1 MDMILFDNIDK
12 LGRIVLTTV
21 MVYVLIVLVTKV
33 SGKRSTS
40 QLNNFDWVVT
50 VMIGSLGASTILLKD
65 IPFIEG
71 IASILVLYL
80 LQFLVTKYAS
90 ISPQFSSFILSEPR
104 IVFYQGQFLPD
115 AMRAERLTRQEI
127 ECAMRSEGV
136 NSFNDIEAIVFE
148 SDAKL
153 TIIPK
158 PTSTDDVSDT
168 QNTEDAVSQTIA
180 PAAQESE
187 MTLALSGLVPTPSAR

>member
-1 MDMILFDNIDK
+1 MDMLFFDNIDK
-12 LGRIVLTTV
+12 LGRIVLTAVT
-21 MVYVLIVLVTKV
+21 VYVLIVIITKV

-40 QLNNFDWVVT
+40 QLNNFDWIVT

-65 IPFIEG
+65 IPLIEG
-71 IASILVLYL
+71 ISSILVLYIM
-80 LQFLVTKYAS
+80 QFLVTKYAS

-115 AMRAERLTRQEI
+115 AMRAERLTRQEL

-136 NSFNDIEAIVFE
+136 NNFDDVEAIVFE
-148 SDAKL
+148 SDAQL

-158 PTSTDDVSDT
+158 PTSSDNNDNHQSEENTVS
-168 QNTEDAVSQTIA
+168 ETIA
-180 PAAQESE
+180 PL
-187 MTLALSGLVPTPSAR
+187 M

>member
-1 MDMILFDNIDK
+1 MDMLFFDNIDK
-12 LGRIVLTTV
+12 LGRIVLTAVT
-21 MVYVLIVLVTKV
+21 VYVLIVIITKI

-40 QLNNFDWVVT
+40 QLNNFDWIVT

-65 IPFIEG
+65 IPLIEG
-71 IASILVLYL
+71 ISSILVLYVM
-80 LQFLVTKYAS
+80 QFLVTKYAS

-115 AMRAERLTRQEI
+115 AMRAERLTRQEL

-136 NSFNDIEAIVFE
+136 NSFDDVEAIVFE
-148 SDAKL
+148 SDAQL

-158 PTSTDDVSDT
+158 PTSSDNNDNHQSEENTVS
-168 QNTEDAVSQTIA
+168 ETIA
-180 PAAQESE
+180 PL
-187 MTLALSGLVPTPSAR
+187 M

>member
-1 MDMILFDNIDK
+1 MDMVFFDNIDK

-40 QLNNFDWVVT
+40 QLNNFDWIVT

-65 IPFIEG
+65 IPFVEG
-71 IASILVLYL
+71 VSSILVLYL

-136 NSFNDIEAIVFE
+136 HRFDDIEAIVFE

-158 PTSTDDVSDT
+158 PSPTDASNND
-168 QNTEDAVSQTIA
+168 QNTEDTVSQTIQ
-180 PAAQESE
+180 PL
-187 MTLALSGLVPTPSAR
+187 M

>member
-1 MDMILFDNIDK
+1 MDMLFFDNFDK

-21 MVYVLIVLVTKV
+21 MVYVSIVLVTKA

-40 QLNNFDWVVT
+40 QLNNFDWIVT

-71 IASILVLYL
+71 ISSIFVLYL

-90 ISPQFSSFILSEPR
+90 VSPQFSSFILSEPR

-115 AMRAERLTRQEI
+115 AMEAERLTRQEI

-136 NSFNDIEAIVFE
+136 NSFDDVEAIVFE

-153 TIIPK
+153 TIIPR
-158 PTSTDDVSDT
+158 PSDNADS
-168 QNTEDAVSQTIA
+168 QNTEDKISQTIA
-180 PAAQESE
+180 PL
-187 MTLALSGLVPTPSAR
+187 M

>member
-1 MDMILFDNIDK
+1 MDMVFFDNIDK

-40 QLNNFDWVVT
+40 QLNNFDWIVT

-65 IPFIEG
+65 IPFVEG
-71 IASILVLYL
+71 VSSILVLYL

-136 NSFNDIEAIVFE
+136 HRFDDVEAIVFE

-158 PTSTDDVSDT
+158 PSPTDVSDND
-168 QNTEDAVSQTIA
+168 QNTEDTVSQTI
-180 PAAQESE
+180 Q
-187 MTLALSGLVPTPSAR
+187 ALM

>member
-1 MDMILFDNIDK
+1 MDMLFFDNIDK
-12 LGRIVLTTV
+12 LGRIVLTAVT
-21 MVYVLIVLVTKV
+21 VYVLIVIITKV

-40 QLNNFDWVVT
+40 QLNNFDWIVT

-65 IPFIEG
+65 IPLIEG
-71 IASILVLYL
+71 ISSILVLYVM
-80 LQFLVTKYAS
+80 QFLVTKYAS

-115 AMRAERLTRQEI
+115 AMRAERLTRQEL

-136 NSFNDIEAIVFE
+136 NSFDNVEAIVFE
-148 SDAKL
+148 SDAQL

-158 PTSTDDVSDT
+158 PTSSDNNDNHQSEENTVS
-168 QNTEDAVSQTIA
+168 ETIA
-180 PAAQESE
+180 PL
-187 MTLALSGLVPTPSAR
+187 M

>member
-1 MDMILFDNIDK
+1 MDMLLFDNIEK
-12 LGRIVLTTV
+12 LGRIILTAI
-21 MVYVLIVLVTKV
+21 MVYALIVLITKV

-40 QLNNFDWVVT
+40 QLNNFDWIVT

-65 IPFIEG
+65 IPLIEG
-71 IASILVLYL
+71 ISSILVLYVM
-80 LQFLVTKYAS
+80 QFLVTKYAS

-115 AMRAERLTRQEI
+115 AMRAERLTRQEL

-136 NSFNDIEAIVFE
+136 NSFDDVEAIVFE
-148 SDAKL
+148 SDAQL

-158 PTSTDDVSDT
+158 PTSSDNNDNHQSEENTVS
-168 QNTEDAVSQTIA
+168 ETIA
-180 PAAQESE
+180 PL
-187 MTLALSGLVPTPSAR
+187 M

>member
-1 MDMILFDNIDK
+1 MDMLFFDNIDK
-12 LGRIVLTTV
+12 LGRIVLTAVT
-21 MVYVLIVLVTKV
+21 VYVLIVIITKV

-40 QLNNFDWVVT
+40 QLNNFDWIVT

-65 IPFIEG
+65 IPLIEG
-71 IASILVLYL
+71 ISSILVLYIM
-80 LQFLVTKYAS
+80 QFLVTKYAS

-115 AMRAERLTRQEI
+115 AMRAERLTRQEL

-136 NSFNDIEAIVFE
+136 NSFDDVEAIVFE
-148 SDAKL
+148 SDAQL

-158 PTSTDDVSDT
+158 PTSSDNNDNHQSEENTVS
-168 QNTEDAVSQTIA
+168 ETIA
-180 PAAQESE
+180 PL
-187 MTLALSGLVPTPSAR
+187 M

>member
-1 MDMILFDNIDK
+1 MDMVFFDNIDK

-40 QLNNFDWVVT
+40 QLNNFDWIVT

-65 IPFIEG
+65 IPFVEG
-71 IASILVLYL
+71 VSSILVLYL

-127 ECAMRSEGV
+127 ECAMRSEGM
-136 NSFNDIEAIVFE
+136 NSFDDIEAIVFE

-158 PTSTDDVSDT
+158 PSPTDASNND
-168 QNTEDAVSQTIA
+168 QNTEYTVSQTIQ
-180 PAAQESE
+180 PL
-187 MTLALSGLVPTPSAR
+187 M

>member
-1 MDMILFDNIDK
+1 MDMIFFDNIDK
-12 LGRIVLTTV
+12 LGRIVLTSV

-65 IPFIEG
+65 VPFIEG
-71 IASILVLYL
+71 VSSILVLYL

-90 ISPQFSSFILSEPR
+90 VSPQFSNFILSEPR

-127 ECAMRSEGV
+127 ECAMRSQGI
-136 NSFNDIEAIVFE
+136 NSFDDVEAVVFE

-158 PTSTDDVSDT
+158 PTDDT
-168 QNTEDAVSQTIA
+168 HGKENTISQTIK
-180 PAAQESE
+180 PL
-187 MTLALSGLVPTPSAR
+187 M

>member
-1 MDMILFDNIDK
+1 MDMIFFDNIDK
-12 LGRIVLTTV
+12 LGRIVLTAV
-21 MVYVLIVLVTKV
+21 MVYVLIVLATKV

-40 QLNNFDWVVT
+40 QLNNFDWIVT
-50 VMIGSLGASTILLKD
+50 VMIGSLGASTILLEN

-71 IASILVLYL
+71 AASIIVLYV

-90 ISPQFSSFILSEPR
+90 ISPAFSSVILSEPR

-115 AMRAERLTRQEI
+115 AMRAERLTRQEL

-136 NSFNDIEAIVFE
+136 HSLSEIEAIVFE

-153 TIIPK
+153 TIITK
-158 PTSTDDVSDT
+158 SDSEQATDTVS
-168 QNTEDAVSQTIA
+168 E
-180 PAAQESE
+180 
-187 MTLALSGLVPTPSAR
+187 TLAPLTD

>member
-1 MDMILFDNIDK
+1 MEMVFFDNIDK
-12 LGRIVLTTV
+12 LGRIVLTTA

-40 QLNNFDWVVT
+40 QLNNFDWIVT

-71 IASILVLYL
+71 VSSILVLYL

-90 ISPQFSSFILSEPR
+90 ISPSFSSFILSDPR
-104 IVFYQGQFLPD
+104 IVFYQGQFLPE

-127 ECAMRSEGV
+127 ECAMRNEGI
-136 NSFNDIEAIVFE
+136 NSFDDVEAIVFE

-153 TIIPK
+153 SIIPK
-158 PTSTDDVSDT
+158 PRPADDSDENGGNDSQMTVS
-168 QNTEDAVSQTIA
+168 ETIA
-180 PAAQESE
+180 P
-187 MTLALSGLVPTPSAR
+187 LV

>member
-1 MDMILFDNIDK
+1 MEMLFFDNIDK
-12 LGRIVLTTV
+12 LGRIIVTAV
-21 MVYVLIVLVTKV
+21 MVYVLIVIITKV

-40 QLNNFDWVVT
+40 QLNNFDWIVT

-71 IASILVLYL
+71 ASSIVALYVM
-80 LQFLVTKYAS
+80 QFLVTKYAS
-90 ISPQFSSFILSEPR
+90 ISPEFSSFILSEPR

-136 NSFNDIEAIVFE
+136 NSFDDIEAIVFE

-158 PTSTDDVSDT
+158 PACSDSKDNN
-168 QNTEDAVSQTIA
+168 QKAENTISETIA
-180 PAAQESE
+180 PLMQ
-187 MTLALSGLVPTPSAR
+187 GD

>member
-1 MDMILFDNIDK
+1 MDMIFFDNIDK

-40 QLNNFDWVVT
+40 QLNNFDWIVT

-65 IPFIEG
+65 VPFIEG
-71 IASILVLYL
+71 VSSILVLYL

-90 ISPQFSSFILSEPR
+90 VSPQFSNFILSEPR

-115 AMRAERLTRQEI
+115 AMRSERLTRQEI
-127 ECAMRSEGV
+127 ECAMRSQGINNFDDV
-136 NSFNDIEAIVFE
+136 EAVVFE

-158 PTSTDDVSDT
+158 PTDDT
-168 QNTEDAVSQTIA
+168 HGKENTISQTIK
-180 PAAQESE
+180 PL
-187 MTLALSGLVPTPSAR
+187 M

>member
-1 MDMILFDNIDK
+1 MDMVFFDNIDK

-40 QLNNFDWVVT
+40 QLNNFDWIVT

-65 IPFIEG
+65 IPFVEG
-71 IASILVLYL
+71 VSSILVLYL

-115 AMRAERLTRQEI
+115 AMRTERLTRQEI

-136 NSFNDIEAIVFE
+136 HRFDDVEAIVFE

-158 PTSTDDVSDT
+158 PSSTDVSGND
-168 QNTEDAVSQTIA
+168 QNTEDSVSQTIQ
-180 PAAQESE
+180 PL
-187 MTLALSGLVPTPSAR
+187 M

>member
-1 MDMILFDNIDK
+1 MEMLFFDNIDK

-21 MVYVLIVLVTKV
+21 MIYVFIVLITKI

-65 IPFIEG
+65 IPFVEG
-71 IASILVLYL
+71 ASSILVLYV

-90 ISPQFSSFILSEPR
+90 ISTPFSSFILSEPR

-115 AMRAERLTRQEI
+115 AMRDERLTRQEI
-127 ECAMRSEGV
+127 ECAMRSEGM
-136 NSFNDIEAIVFE
+136 NSFDDIEAIVFE
-148 SDAKL
+148 SDAQL

-158 PTSTDDVSDT
+158 PSTTDASKDSPNTQPAISD
-168 QNTEDAVSQTIA
+168 TIA
-180 PAAQESE
+180 PL
-187 MTLALSGLVPTPSAR
+187 M

>member
-1 MDMILFDNIDK
+1 MDMLFFDNIDK
-12 LGRIVLTTV
+12 LGRIVLTAVT
-21 MVYVLIVLVTKV
+21 VYVLIVIITKV

-40 QLNNFDWVVT
+40 QLNNFDWIVT

-65 IPFIEG
+65 IPLIEG
-71 IASILVLYL
+71 ISSILVLYVM
-80 LQFLVTKYAS
+80 QFLVTKYAS

-115 AMRAERLTRQEI
+115 AMRAERLTRQEL

-136 NSFNDIEAIVFE
+136 NNFDDVEAIVFE
-148 SDAKL
+148 SDAQL

-158 PTSTDDVSDT
+158 PTSSDNNDNHQSEENTVS
-168 QNTEDAVSQTIA
+168 ESIA
-180 PAAQESE
+180 PL
-187 MTLALSGLVPTPSAR
+187 M

>member
-1 MDMILFDNIDK
+1 MDMVFFDNIDK

-21 MVYVLIVLVTKV
+21 MVYVLIVLVTKI

-40 QLNNFDWVVT
+40 QLNNFDWIVT

-65 IPFIEG
+65 IPFVEG
-71 IASILVLYL
+71 VSSILVLYL

-136 NSFNDIEAIVFE
+136 HRFDDIEAIVFE

-158 PTSTDDVSDT
+158 PSPTDASDND
-168 QNTEDAVSQTIA
+168 QNTEDTVSQTIQ
-180 PAAQESE
+180 PL
-187 MTLALSGLVPTPSAR
+187 M

>member
-1 MDMILFDNIDK
+1 MDMLFFDNIDK
-12 LGRIVLTTV
+12 LGRIVLTAVT
-21 MVYVLIVLVTKV
+21 VYVLIVIITKV

-40 QLNNFDWVVT
+40 QLNNFDWIVT

-65 IPFIEG
+65 IPLIEG
-71 IASILVLYL
+71 ISSILVLYVM
-80 LQFLVTKYAS
+80 QFLVTKYAS

-115 AMRAERLTRQEI
+115 AMRAERLTRQEL

-136 NSFNDIEAIVFE
+136 NNFDDVEAIVFE
-148 SDAKL
+148 SDAQL

-158 PTSTDDVSDT
+158 PTSSDNNDNHQSEENTVS
-168 QNTEDAVSQTIA
+168 ETIA
-180 PAAQESE
+180 PL
-187 MTLALSGLVPTPSAR
+187 M

>member
-1 MDMILFDNIDK
+1 MDMVFFDNIDK

-21 MVYVLIVLVTKV
+21 MVYLSVVLVTKV

-40 QLNNFDWVVT
+40 QLNNFDWIVT

-71 IASILVLYL
+71 ISSILVLYL

-90 ISPQFSSFILSEPR
+90 LSPQFSSFILSEPR

-115 AMRAERLTRQEI
+115 AMRAERLTHQEM

-136 NSFNDIEAIVFE
+136 NSFDDIEAIVFE

-158 PTSTDDVSDT
+158 PSPTDASDSDRG
-168 QNTEDAVSQTIA
+168 TEDTVSQTIQ
-180 PAAQESE
+180 PL
-187 MTLALSGLVPTPSAR
+187 M